1 MPTTSTSALKKTN
14 QELKAQISVLFGE
27 IENLKSQLGVNADDE
42 STAAAAAA
50 TTATAIATAT
60 AAEQNV
66 EDPRSHTNEHSD
78 FQFVQTRAE
87 AELKRLSARLTQV
100 SAKVDEVGKAIDT
113 IEEYSYQ
120 YNIKIVGVPE
130 LNSQESAMDTS
141 KLCANLFIEMGAD
154 ITLQDIDIAHRV
166 PLRSARNLPKPIIC
180 KFTRRL
186 AKEAVMARRKDA
198 CKSIPA
204 NLGLPDGVSLTSVRI
219 FDHLTPKMQTVFA
232 EAKKFKSDHHF
243 EFCWA
248 KNSSVYLR
256 KDRDSRVLKIKV
268 IEDLNKLLR

>member
-14 QELKAQISVLFGE
+14 QISVLFGE
-27 IENLKSQLGVNADDE
+27 IENLKSQLGINADNE
-42 STAAAAAA
+42 STAAAAATT
-50 TTATAIATAT
+50 TTATAV
-60 AAEQNV
+60 EQNV
-66 EDPRSHTNEHSD
+66 EDHRSHTSEHSD

-87 AELKRLSARLTQV
+87 AELKRLSARLAQV

-120 YNIKIVGVPE
+120 FNIKIVGVPE
-130 LNSQESAMDTS
+130 LNSQETAMDTS

-154 ITLQDIDIAHRV
+154 ITLKDIDIAHRM
-166 PLRSARNLPKPIIC
+166 PLQSARNLPKPIIC
-180 KFTRRL
+180 KFTWRL

-198 CKSIPA
+198 CKSIPV
-204 NLGLPDGVSLTSVRI
+204 NLGLPDGVSLSSVRI
-219 FDHLTPKMQTVFA
+219 FDHLTPKMQTVFS

-256 KDRDSRVLKIKV
+256 KDRDSRALKIKD
-268 IEDLNKLLR
+268 IEDLNKLL